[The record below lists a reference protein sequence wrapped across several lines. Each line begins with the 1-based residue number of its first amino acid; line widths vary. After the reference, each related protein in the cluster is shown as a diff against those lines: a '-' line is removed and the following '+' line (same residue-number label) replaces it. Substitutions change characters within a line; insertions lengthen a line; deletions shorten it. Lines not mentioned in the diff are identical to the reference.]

1 MPGQRWMILAVLF
14 AVRAATGFQF
24 QSVGSAASMLMQDLG
39 MDYSRIGMLLG
50 AYLLPGVIVAFPAGV
65 LGQRFRDKTLGLVG
79 LLLMAFSG
87 VMLGAAEDFT
97 MALVARLI
105 GGVGA
110 TIVALVA
117 TKMTTDWFDGREIVL
132 AMSILQV
139 SWPFGAMLALPIQ
152 AHIAQ
157 LWGWPAVMISG
168 AVCAGAAFGAFGFVS
183 EPSEQKQ
190 RTVVGRSMLPR
201 GVLAPVLIAGT
212 VFGAMNLA
220 CVLFFSYAPVLLV
233 AQGSSPTAAA
243 SLTSL
248 AIWFAI
254 LAIPSGGYL
263 VHRSGRPIAAIVV
276 CSLIAAAALV
286 LFVAEVHPTISCMVF
301 GVFVGPLSGAILSLP
316 SKVLAPR
323 DRAVGFGVFYTCFY
337 ALMAAGPLAAGYLQD
352 AWGSPSA
359 ALIAGAA
366 LLVAAPLLS
375 LVFELL
381 SNLYRYAELDHV
393 AELRAAVRSGARPVP
408 FTPSAPAR
416 SHRAP

>member
-1 MPGQRWMILAVLF
+1 MPGQRWTILAVLF

-24 QSVGSAASMLMQDLG
+24 QSVGSASSMLMQDLA
-39 MDYSRIGMLLG
+39 MDYSQIGMLLG
-50 AYLLPGVIVAFPAGV
+50 AYLLPGVIVAFPTGV
-65 LGQRFRDKTLGLVG
+65 LGQRFRDKTLGLAG
-79 LLLMAFSG
+79 LLLMAVSG
-87 VMLGAAEDFT
+87 VMLGASGDFT
-97 MALVARLI
+97 TALVARLI

-117 TKMTTDWFDGREIVL
+117 TKMTTDWFDSREIVL

-152 AHIAQ
+152 AYIAQ

-168 AVCAGAAFGAFGFVS
+168 ALCAGAALCAFIFVS

-190 RTVVGRSMLPR
+190 RTVVGRSMLPG
-201 GVLAPVLIAGT
+201 GVLVPVVIAGT
-212 VFGAMNLA
+212 AWGAMNLA
-220 CVLFFSYAPVLLV
+220 CVLFFSYAPVLMV
-233 AQGSSPTAAA
+233 AQGSSSTAAA

-248 AIWFAI
+248 AIWFTI

-276 CSLIAAAALV
+276 CSLIAAAALA
-286 LFVAEVHPTISCMVF
+286 LFVGEVHPIISCMVF

-316 SKVLAPR
+316 SKVLVPR
-323 DRAVGFGVFYTCFY
+323 DRAIGFGVFYTCFY
-337 ALMAAGPLAAGYLQD
+337 ALMAVGPLAAGYLQD
-352 AWGSPSA
+352 IWGSPSA

-375 LVFELL
+375 LAFEFL
-381 SNLYRYAELDHV
+381 SKPYRHAELNHD
-393 AELRAAVRSGARPVP
+393 AELRAAVRAGARPVP
-408 FTPSAPAR
+408 LTPSAPAR

>member
-65 LGQRFRDKTLGLVG
+65 LGRRFRDKTLGLVG

-97 MALVARLI
+97 GALVARLI

-168 AVCAGAAFGAFGFVS
+168 ALCAGAAFGAFVFVS

-190 RTVVGRSMLPR
+190 RTVVGRSMLPG

-248 AIWFAI
+248 AIWFTI

-263 VHRSGRPIAAIVV
+263 VHRSGRPITAIVV

-286 LFVAEVHPTISCMVF
+286 LFVEKVHPTISCMVF

-366 LLVAAPLLS
+366 LLVAAPFLS
-375 LVFELL
+375 LVFEFL
-381 SNLYRYAELDHV
+381 SNPYRHAELDHD